1 VNEEGEATKAYS
13 PLAVELLAEEED
25 LLLRL
30 KPTEPG
36 SPDALRR
43 IREAREPELT
53 GGAVLADASY
63 PRLIRAALLYA
74 YDAIDESHRIVQ
86 ELHTAYASYWH
97 GMLHRREG
105 DFENARYWFR
115 RTGKLGVF
123 PEMHA
128 RAAEVSPLMG
138 RQMDW
143 DPYVLVGQCE
153 QARFGGDVDQREL
166 VALQRIEFKVMFD
179 YLWRDAFA

>member
-1 VNEEGEATKAYS
+1 MKEYS
-13 PLAVELLAEEED
+13 RLAAELLAEED

-30 KPTEPG
+30 RPTEPG
-36 SPDALRR
+36 SPEAVRR
-43 IREAREPELT
+43 IREAEETELT
-53 GGAVLADASY
+53 GGAVLADAAY
-63 PRLIRAALLYA
+63 PRLIRAGLLYA

-86 ELHTAYASYWH
+86 ELAGAHASYWH

-115 RTGKLGVF
+115 RTGRLKVVF
-123 PEMHA
+123 PEMQA
-128 RAAEVSPLMG
+128 RAAEVSPLMA

-153 QARFGGDVDQREL
+153 QARFGGDVNQKEL
-166 VALQRIEFKVMFD
+166 VALQRIEFEVMFD

>member
-1 VNEEGEATKAYS
+1 MRGYS
-13 PLAVELLAEEED
+13 PLAEELLAEED

-30 KPTEPG
+30 RPTEPG

-43 IREAREPELT
+43 IRNAEEKDLT
-53 GGAVLADASY
+53 GGAVLADVTY
-63 PRLIRAALLYA
+63 PQLIRAGLLYA

-86 ELHTAYASYWH
+86 EIRTDNASYWH

-123 PEMHA
+123 AEMHA
-128 RAAEVSPLMG
+128 QASEVSPLMG
-138 RQMDW
+138 RQENW
-143 DPYVLVGQCE
+143 DPYVLVGLCE
-153 QARFGGDVDQREL
+153 QARFGGDVNQKEV
-166 VALQRIEFKVMFD
+166 VALQRIEFDVMFD
-179 YLWRDAFA
+179 HLWRDAFA

>member
-1 VNEEGEATKAYS
+1 MNGWS
-13 PLAVELLAEEED
+13 PLAAELLAEED

-30 KPTEPG
+30 RPTEPG

-43 IREAREPELT
+43 IRDATEEELT
-53 GGAVLADASY
+53 GGAVLAHASY
-63 PRLIRAALLYA
+63 PRLIRAGLLYA
-74 YDAIDESHRIVQ
+74 YDGIDESHRIVQ
-86 ELHTAYASYWH
+86 EIRTDQAGYWH
-97 GMLHRREG
+97 GMIHRREG

-115 RTGKLGVF
+115 RTGRLGVF
-123 PEMHA
+123 AEMHA
-128 RAAEVSPLMG
+128 RASEVSPLMA

-153 QARFGGDVDQREL
+153 QARFGGDVDQKEL
-166 VALQRIEFKVMFD
+166 VSLQRLEFEVMFG

>member
-1 VNEEGEATKAYS
+1 MKGYS
-13 PLAVELLAEEED
+13 PLANELLADEED

-30 KPTEPG
+30 RPIEPG
-36 SPDALRR
+36 HPDVLRR
-43 IREAREPELT
+43 IRTAEESELT
-53 GGAVLADASY
+53 GGTVLADASY
-63 PRLIRAALLYA
+63 PRLIRAGLLYA

-86 ELHTAYASYWH
+86 EIGSNHASYWH
-97 GMLHRREG
+97 GMIHRREG
-105 DFENARYWFR
+105 DFENSRYWFR

-123 PEMHA
+123 SEMHA

-153 QARFGGDVDQREL
+153 QARFGGDVDQKEL
-166 VALQRIEFKVMFD
+166 VALQRIEFEVMFD

>member
-1 VNEEGEATKAYS
+1 MKSYS
-13 PLAVELLAEEED
+13 PLVNELLAEED

-30 KPTEPG
+30 RPIEPG

-43 IREAREPELT
+43 IRNAEENELT
-53 GGAVLADASY
+53 GGAVLADATY
-63 PRLIRAALLYA
+63 PRLIRAGLLYA
-74 YDAIDESHRIVQ
+74 YDAIDESHRIIQDIV
-86 ELHTAYASYWH
+86 TSNASYWH
-97 GMLHRREG
+97 GMVHRREG

-123 PEMHA
+123 SEMHA

-138 RQMDW
+138 RQEDW

-153 QARFGGDVDQREL
+153 QARFGGDVDQKEL
-166 VALQRIEFKVMFD
+166 AALQRIEFDVMFD

>member
-1 VNEEGEATKAYS
+1 MNGYS
-13 PLAVELLAEEED
+13 PLASELLAEED

-30 KPTEPG
+30 RPTEPG

-43 IREAREPELT
+43 IREAEEQELT
-53 GGAVLADASY
+53 GGAVLADATY
-63 PRLIRAALLYA
+63 PRLIRAGLLYA
-74 YDAIDESHRIVQ
+74 YDGIDESHRIVQ
-86 ELHTAYASYWH
+86 EIRTDQASYWH

-123 PEMHA
+123 AEMHA
-128 RAAEVSPLMG
+128 RAADVSPLMR
-138 RQMDW
+138 RQLDW
-143 DPYVLVGQCE
+143 DPYAFVGQCE
-153 QARFGGDVDQREL
+153 QARFGGDVNQKEL
-166 VALQRIEFKVMFD
+166 VALQRIEFQVMFD

>member
-1 VNEEGEATKAYS
+1 MKAYS
-13 PLAVELLAEEED
+13 PFATELLAEED

-30 KPTEPG
+30 RPTEPG
-36 SPDALRR
+36 SPVDVRR
-43 IREAREPELT
+43 IREAEESELT
-53 GGAVLADASY
+53 GGAVLADVNY
-63 PRLIRAALLYA
+63 PRLIRAALFYA

-86 ELHTAYASYWH
+86 DLVSGHASYWH

-115 RTGKLGVF
+115 RTGRLGVF
-123 PEMHA
+123 AEMHG

-143 DPYVLVGQCE
+143 DPYVFVGQCE
-153 QARFGGDVDQREL
+153 QARFGGDIDQKEL
-166 VALQRIEFKVMFD
+166 VALQRIEFEVMFG

>member
-1 VNEEGEATKAYS
+1 VNAYP
-13 PLAVELLAEEED
+13 PLVRELLAEED

-30 KPTEPG
+30 RPTEPG
-36 SPDALRR
+36 SPDALRQ
-43 IREAREPELT
+43 IRNAEEKELT
-53 GGAVLADASY
+53 GGAVLADATY
-63 PRLIRAALLYA
+63 PRLIRAGLLYA

-86 ELHTAYASYWH
+86 EIETSQASYWH
-97 GMLHRREG
+97 GMIHRREG
-105 DFENARYWFR
+105 DFENSRYWFR

-123 PEMHA
+123 GEMHA

-153 QARFGGDVDQREL
+153 QARFGGDVDQKEL
-166 VALQRIEFKVMFD
+166 IGLQRIEFEVMYD
-179 YLWRDAFA
+179 HLWRDAFA

>member
-1 VNEEGEATKAYS
+1 MNVYP
-13 PLAVELLAEEED
+13 PLATELLAEED

-30 KPTEPG
+30 RPIEPG
-36 SPDALRR
+36 SPDAILR
-43 IREAREPELT
+43 IRNADEKELT
-53 GGAVLADASY
+53 GGAVLADPTY
-63 PRLIRAALLYA
+63 PRLIRAGLFYA
-74 YDAIDESHRIVQ
+74 YDALEESHRIVQ
-86 ELHTAYASYWH
+86 EIGNNHASYWH

-123 PEMHA
+123 PEMHS
-128 RAAEVSPLMG
+128 RAAEVSALMG

-153 QARFGGDVDQREL
+153 QARFGGDVNQKEL
-166 VALQRIEFKVMFD
+166 VALQRIEFEVMFD
-179 YLWRDAFA
+179 HLWRDAFS